1 MGKGPGPQPDDNEV
15 LFTIAATFQNLS
27 ESDKKSIEDDL
38 TTLLLSLG
46 SGNVTFDS
54 FQPGSSKVKAYYDF
68 EIDKNDLISKIVKEN
83 DIVTVGTKKWVI
95 TKVDTT
101 RLIYENWLVL
111 ITIDDVGL
119 CSCPL
124 TYTVNYGDFGTT
136 TIPDVITIP
145 DDILKTSI
153 LHIILGGSNT
163 APLTITQNLF
173 SGCTS
178 LEQFVFGIDMSFTMG
193 NFLFDGCEALEEID
207 IPNTLTSLGAG
218 IFTGCKNL
226 LSVNF
231 NNNTNIT
238 SIPGETFAGCSSL
251 EEITIPPNVTSIGE
265 EAFSNCRRLEIVI
278 IPEKVTEIND
288 FAFAECFALES
299 VTFQG
304 EPEVTIGNSS
314 FNSCIELKEVNF
326 NDAKVQSI
334 GNNAFFRTPLTEIT
348 LPETVTSI
356 GSYAFALC
364 FALESVTFQGEPEL
378 QSIGNYAFSGTRL
391 TEFTIPET
399 VTEGNLGV
407 GIFQNTILLTTIR
420 LDNTDLVTIPKDTLS
435 IGFDDPVILDNTGVV
450 ENLQVIPIPPP
461 GEGADFDNFLIKNET
476 QAVEFGP
483 GNRQFSG
490 KTNNGQAGQL
500 TTEESSEP
508 GYFRLILVE

>member
-27 ESDKKSIEDDL
+27 ESDKKSIENDL

-68 EIDKNDLISKIVKEN
+68 EIDKNDLISKIVKKN
-83 DIVTVGTKKWVI
+83 DIVTVGSKKWVI

-101 RLIYENWLVL
+101 RLIYENELVL

-124 TYTVNYGDFGTT
+124 TYTVNYEFF
-136 TIPDVITIP
+136 I

-153 LHIILGGSNT
+153 LHIIIGGSTNN
-163 APLTITQNLF
+163 NLIDNVF

-178 LEQFVFGIDMSFTMG
+178 LEQIVFGIDRSFRMG

-265 EAFSNCRRLEIVI
+265 EAFSNCRRLEIVV

-288 FAFAECFALES
+288 FAFAECSALES

-314 FNSCIELKEVNF
+314 FNSCRELKEVNF

-334 GNNAFFRTPLTEIT
+334 GNYAFYNNKLTEIT

-356 GSYAFALC
+356 GSYAF
-364 FALESVTFQGEPEL
+364 SR
-378 QSIGNYAFSGTRL
+378 TRL

-407 GIFQNTILLTTIR
+407 GIFKNAFSLTTIR
-420 LDNTDLVTIPKDTLS
+420 LDNTALVTIPEDTLS
-435 IGFDDPVILDNTGVV
+435 EVPAFGFV
-450 ENLQVIPIPPP
+450 
-461 GEGADFDNFLIKNET
+461 GAVSGNFLIKNET
-476 QAVEFGP
+476 QLVEFGP
-483 GNRQFSG
+483 SNGQFSE
-490 KTNNGQAGQL
+490 KTNNGDPGEL
-500 TTEESSEP
+500 TTEASSEP